1 MYYNTMIR
9 TFCIMK
15 KNDVQCFSLP
25 EFVDPLWGIRYTYL
39 QTVNISEKHILW
51 IHFGE
56 NFIDIWGG
64 ADFGPY
70 SSQSF
75 EIAFKL

>member
-1 MYYNTMIR
+1 MHYNTMIR
-9 TFCIMK
+9 AFCILK

-25 EFVDPLWGIRYTYL
+25 DLVDPLWGIRYTYQL
-39 QTVNISEKHILW
+39 TVFISEKHILW
-51 IHFGE
+51 IHFKE
-56 NFIDIWGG
+56 NVIDIWGG

-75 EIAFKL
+75 NKIIT